1 MAERVVVTG
10 LGVCSPVGTGLARFW
25 DSLVE
30 GRSGIG
36 PITAFDPSNLRSR
49 IAGEVTDCDLKA
61 LLPRKLFKRTARFT
75 QLALIAA
82 REAIAMAELENAA
95 DRNDAA
101 VVIGTGIG
109 GVDLLEREHQV
120 FLERGPGKFNPLA
133 VPMVIPN
140 MAAGTVAMET
150 GFRGPNV
157 CLSTACATG
166 AHSIGTGLDL
176 IRLGRADTVLAGSSE
191 STISPYSVDG
201 YSQLRALSTRNDDPT
216 TASRPFSLDR
226 DGFVIAEGAA
236 LLVLESWSH
245 AQARGAK
252 ILAELV
258 GYGATADGF
267 HFTAPDPEGGGAI
280 RAMTAALKDA
290 GIRPDDVDVVNAH
303 GTSTPLNDAT
313 ETMVIKRVFGSHAG
327 NLAVHATKSMT
338 GHALGASASIEAV
351 VSVLTLLHQVIH
363 PTINLQTPDP
373 ECDLDYVPNVARPAE
388 VSVVMSNSFAFGG
401 QNAVLIFRKA

>member
-1 MAERVVVTG
+1 M
-10 LGVCSPVGTGLARFW
+10 P
-25 DSLVE
+25 
-30 GRSGIG
+30 
-36 PITAFDPSNLRSR
+36 
-49 IAGEVTDCDLKA
+49 
-61 LLPRKLFKRTARFT
+61 
-75 QLALIAA
+75 
-82 REAIAMAELENAA
+82 
-95 DRNDAA
+95 
-101 VVIGTGIG
+101 
-109 GVDLLEREHQV
+109 
-120 FLERGPGKFNPLA
+120 
-133 VPMVIPN
+133 
-140 MAAGTVAMET
+140 
-150 GFRGPNV
+150 
-157 CLSTACATG
+157 
-166 AHSIGTGLDL
+166 SIGTGLDL

-216 TASRPFSLDR
+216 SASRPFSLNR

-245 AQARGAK
+245 AQARGAT

-313 ETMVIKRVFGSHAG
+313 ETMVIKRVFGAHAG

-338 GHALGASASIEAV
+338 ASW
-351 VSVLTLLHQVIH
+351 
-363 PTINLQTPDP
+363 
-373 ECDLDYVPNVARPAE
+373 R
-388 VSVVMSNSFAFGG
+388 
-401 QNAVLIFRKA
+401 